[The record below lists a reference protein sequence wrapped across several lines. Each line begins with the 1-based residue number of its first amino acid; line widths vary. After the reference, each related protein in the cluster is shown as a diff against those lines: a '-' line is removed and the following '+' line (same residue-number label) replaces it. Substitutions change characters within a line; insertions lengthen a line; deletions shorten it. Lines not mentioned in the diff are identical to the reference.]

1 MEQKEIKLKEIYEFL
16 KTRNKIN
23 ELCTRTGTTFNTVYG
38 TFKQPDFQLLK
49 GAQINICNTAIQMIE
64 EINNLPARAVE
75 ALSQ

>member
-23 ELCTRTGTTFNTVYG
+23 ELCTRTGNTFNTVYR
-38 TFKQPDFQLLK
+38 TFKQPDFQSLK
-49 GAQINICNTAIQMIE
+49 GAQINICNTAVQMIE